1 MDAVEMLRRQR
12 EARSKWHEL
21 DEPPRRALL
30 VRRPAATAMLQF
42 ASGISASQVP
52 ALVGAA
58 VVDWRGFTEADLLG
72 GTLGS
77 SDAMQPY
84 DAAVF
89 QEWVDDS
96 PEAMNAIALAVVD
109 LVQANTERQ
118 ARAAKN

>member
-1 MDAVEMLRRQR
+1 
-12 EARSKWHEL
+12 
-21 DEPPRRALL
+21 
-30 VRRPAATAMLQF
+30 MLQF
-42 ASGISASQVP
+42 ATGISASQVP

-72 GTLGS
+72 ETLGS
-77 SDAMQPY
+77 SDAMQPF

-96 PEAMNAIALAVVD
+96 PEAMNTIALAVVD
-109 LVQANTERQ
+109 LVQANTDRQ